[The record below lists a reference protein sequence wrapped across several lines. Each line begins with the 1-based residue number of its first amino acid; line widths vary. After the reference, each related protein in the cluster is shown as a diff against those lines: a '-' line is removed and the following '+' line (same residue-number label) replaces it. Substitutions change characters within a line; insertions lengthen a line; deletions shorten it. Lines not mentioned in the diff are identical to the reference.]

1 MKKKSASGAGL
12 TDVESCIQ
20 ELKEYSFLSWMDK
33 YTSTRNTKSNIVINE
48 ESDEGADSEREEE
61 EDQEDK
67 ENENEEL
74 SPCITPKV
82 SKKGAREKPVIKEP
96 IESPISVSFKTKA
109 MRDQVETYAWKNI
122 GEVFAK
128 KNKNESNSTKQS
140 KDSET
145 LFGEMI
151 AQELKQFTG
160 RKRAIVR
167 HRIQNVIFEEQM
179 KTFDEPTPSK
189 VARSIPSAAAA
200 AAIPH
205 NPPAYQQPTNMY
217 GSPIYQPS
225 NSSWNGSVSGN
236 SFSYTNL
243 LADNGHNNE

>member
-1 MKKKSASGAGL
+1 MRQLEEKVQSKENYLEEKSASSADL
-12 TDVESCIQ
+12 TDVESYIQ

-33 YTSTRNTKSNIVINE
+33 YTSTRNRKSNIVINE
-48 ESDEGADSEREEE
+48 ESNEGADSEREEE
-61 EDQEDK
+61 EGQEDK

-96 IESPISVSFKTKA
+96 IETPISVSFKNKA
-109 MRDQVETYAWKNI
+109 MRDQVETYAWKKI
-122 GEVFAK
+122 GEVFTK

-145 LFGEMI
+145 LFSEMI
-151 AQELKQFTG
+151 TQELKQFTG
-160 RKRAIVR
+160 RKRAMVR
-167 HRIQNVIFEEQM
+167 KRIQNVIFEEQM

-189 VARSIPSAAAA
+189 VARSIPSATV
-200 AAIPH
+200 AIPH

-217 GSPIYQPS
+217 
-225 NSSWNGSVSGN
+225 
-236 SFSYTNL
+236 
-243 LADNGHNNE
+243 

>member
-1 MKKKSASGAGL
+1 MKQKSASGAGL

-20 ELKEYSFLSWMDK
+20 ELKEYSFLSWMEK
-33 YTSTRNTKSNIVINE
+33 YTSTRNTKSNIVISE
-48 ESDEGADSEREEE
+48 GSDERADNERAEE

-128 KNKNESNSTKQS
+128 KNKN
-140 KDSET
+140 
-145 LFGEMI
+145 
-151 AQELKQFTG
+151 
-160 RKRAIVR
+160 
-167 HRIQNVIFEEQM
+167 
-179 KTFDEPTPSK
+179 
-189 VARSIPSAAAA
+189 
-200 AAIPH
+200 
-205 NPPAYQQPTNMY
+205 
-217 GSPIYQPS
+217 
-225 NSSWNGSVSGN
+225 
-236 SFSYTNL
+236 
-243 LADNGHNNE
+243 